1 MMHVALLSG
10 GVGGARL
17 ARGLDGLD
25 DIDLSVIV
33 NVGDDDVIYGLNLS
47 PDIDTVTYTLA
58 GMEGPHGWGID
69 GDEFEVM
76 RQLSSFGIDTS
87 FRIGDRDLATNLFRT
102 KLLREG
108 APLSEVTRLIGSA
121 FSLRASVLPVTDDRL
136 RTMIRVGTD
145 TWIRFQE
152 YFVVRSHRDEVLDI
166 RFDGAE
172 QSEPAPGVLDAL
184 ADADVV
190 VIAPSNPPLSIWPM
204 LAVPGVAAAVASA
217 NRVICISPL
226 FGGRALKG
234 PAHAVLRSLGMSAG
248 NRGVLEAYQGLLH
261 DFVIDLGDAPDRSR
275 LGDVAVRIHVRDTRI
290 ADPVAARDFAA
301 WMIDLL

>member
-1 MMHVALLSG
+1 MIHVALLSG

-25 DIDLSVIV
+25 DVRLSVIV
-33 NVGDDDVIYGLNLS
+33 NVGDDDIIYGLNVS
-47 PDIDTVTYTLA
+47 PDIDTVIYTLA
-58 GMEGPHGWGID
+58 GLEGQHGWGID
-69 GDEFEVM
+69 RDEFGVM
-76 RQLSSFGIDTS
+76 DHLSSFGIDTS

-102 KLLREG
+102 KLLQDG
-108 APLSEVTRLIGSA
+108 AALSDVTRLIGSA
-121 FSLRASVLPVTDDRL
+121 FSLRASVVPVTDGRL
-136 RTMIRVGTD
+136 RTMVRVNAQ

-152 YFVVRSHRDEVLDI
+152 YFVARSHKDEVLDI

-172 QSEPAPGVLDAL
+172 QSEPAPGVLDAITH
-184 ADADVV
+184 ADVV

-204 LAVPGVAAAVASA
+204 LAVPGVADAVTSA
-217 NRVICISPL
+217 ERVICVSPL

-248 NRGVLEAYQGLLH
+248 NRGVLEAYSGLLH
-261 DFVIDLGDAPDRSR
+261 DFVIDLGDAPDRSH
-275 LGDVAVRIHVRDTRI
+275 LNDFGVRIHVRDTRI
-290 ADPVAARDFAA
+290 TDPSAARDFAA